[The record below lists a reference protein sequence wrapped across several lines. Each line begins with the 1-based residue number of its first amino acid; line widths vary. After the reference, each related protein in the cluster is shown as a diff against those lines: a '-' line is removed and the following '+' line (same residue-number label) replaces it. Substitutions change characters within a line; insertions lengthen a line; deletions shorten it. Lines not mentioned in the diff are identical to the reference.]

1 MLKVFPT
8 EYPNKRLSPEIRVE
22 LKELDKISKQ
32 TDLLVS
38 NKLDTYEQFFAF
50 KTQKTKELDNLLD
63 KRSKLWYRHKK
74 AKSQSEKESIR
85 NEIDLLN
92 KEIIPLREEVVLCDG
107 IEKRTPKMEQN
118 VKDFEERKDK
128 EVKDNEHIR

>member
-1 MLKVFPT
+1 MKVFPT
-8 EYPNKRLSPEIRVE
+8 EYPNKRKSPENRVE
-22 LKELDKISKQ
+22 LKELDKITKQ

-50 KTQKTKELDNLLD
+50 KTQKTKEIDNLLD

-85 NEIDLLN
+85 NEIDL
-92 KEIIPLREEVVLCDG
+92 
-107 IEKRTPKMEQN
+107 
-118 VKDFEERKDK
+118 
-128 EVKDNEHIR
+128 